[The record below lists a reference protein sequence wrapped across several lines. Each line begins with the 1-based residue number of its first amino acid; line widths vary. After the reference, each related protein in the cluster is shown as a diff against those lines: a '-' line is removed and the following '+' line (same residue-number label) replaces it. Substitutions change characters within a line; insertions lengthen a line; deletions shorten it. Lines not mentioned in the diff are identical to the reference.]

1 MKNDF
6 KNLQIIFLAL
16 LIGQIAFAIIAN
28 FMITDITITDTGAL
42 IYLVP
47 AVMIVGIVAG
57 NYIFN
62 SNLKK
67 IIANENSLEDKFGEY
82 RKNAIVRWAMMEMGN
97 LLAIVAALIEGKTL
111 YFALFAVG
119 LIFFAMTRPSIEDFS
134 RQFDLSVEDE
144 NKLR

>member
-6 KNLQIIFLAL
+6 KNLQIIFLGL

-42 IYLVP
+42 IYIVP
-47 AVMIVGIVAG
+47 SVMVVGIVAG

-67 IIANENSLEDKFGEY
+67 VVTKENSKENKFSEY
-82 RKNAIVRWAMMEMGN
+82 RKNSIIRWAMMETGN

-111 YFALFAVG
+111 YFALFAIG
-119 LIFFAMTRPSIEDFS
+119 LIFFAMTRPSVEDFS
-134 RQFDLSVEDE
+134 RQLDLSVQEE
-144 NKLR
+144 NQLR

>member
-67 IIANENSLEDKFGEY
+67 IIANENSVEDKFGEY
-82 RKNAIVRWAMMEMGN
+82 RKNSIVRWAMMEMGN

-119 LIFFAMTRPSIEDFS
+119 LIFFAMTRPNIEDFS
-134 RQFDLSVEDE
+134 RQFDLSVEEE
-144 NKLR
+144 NKLK

>member
-1 MKNDF
+1 MKTDF

-16 LIGQIAFAIIAN
+16 LIGQIAFAVVAN
-28 FMITDITITDTGAL
+28 FVITDSEITDTGML

-47 AVMIVGIVAG
+47 VVMITGILAG

-67 IIANENSLEDKFGEY
+67 ISTEKTTEEKFQEY
-82 RKNAIVRWAMMEMGN
+82 RKYALLRWALMEGGN
-97 LLAIVAALIEGKTL
+97 LLAVAAAIVEAKTL

-119 LIFFAMTRPSIEDFS
+119 IVFFAMTRPNIED
-134 RQFDLSVEDE
+134 L
-144 NKLR
+144 